1 MSHDMSTR
9 RHHWQQEMAPLS
21 FDSPGESRQRQH
33 TTLHTLAVQ
42 AVLAPPSP
50 CPTAAVRVLL
60 QAASARR
67 STRRERAADIILEI
81 SVSTIAGRP
90 QGESIAIALGPVQLL
105 CSVPPPFARAPTTTV
120 EREEEH
126 TQCKGAPAGASWEH
140 MPLPG
145 AVAAAAAHVFS
156 GRPRRALLAAA
167 AAAGCTD
174 GRRPSTDDDDW
185 QLWVAHVRPSVLP
198 LLSSF
203 VCTLP

>member
-1 MSHDMSTR
+1 
-9 RHHWQQEMAPLS
+9 
-21 FDSPGESRQRQH
+21 
-33 TTLHTLAVQ
+33 
-42 AVLAPPSP
+42 
-50 CPTAAVRVLL
+50 
-60 QAASARR
+60 
-67 STRRERAADIILEI
+67 
-81 SVSTIAGRP
+81 
-90 QGESIAIALGPVQLL
+90 
-105 CSVPPPFARAPTTTV
+105 
-120 EREEEH
+120 
-126 TQCKGAPAGASWEH
+126 

-156 GRPRRALLAAA
+156 GLPRRALLAAAA